1 MVRGEESK
9 VAAKARRMAERKMDD
24 RSLRISREKAAQLL
38 SRHGDREPIRQQ
50 ARLYRERWAELLD
63 CERKQELAA
72 IAERRKAPI
81 EKLIQ
86 EGITIDGLQGYWQD
100 NSKRHFG
107 KRAAVFKLDAAE
119 PLPRTLF
126 RAGDKVTIMPSAMSP
141 PTSDDS
147 ASFVE
152 DDFVIEAEVVE
163 RQRTFIRLKFD
174 EADEDVDLVSCPSWR
189 LDYGFNDLTFERI
202 KAALEALE
210 HDVEFIE
217 TQYGSRF
224 QYILSGTRLSDVIL
238 GIEPP
243 VDRVTRGAFWED
255 ARVQSWYDRFARRDP
270 VVIDGDPLPDL
281 NSTQTQAVAMMLRER
296 VSLIQGPPGTGKTR
310 TIVTAIKLLKQDFQ
324 VPHPIMLAAHTNVA
338 VDNLADGCIKAGLR
352 VVRIG
357 PSARARAG
365 IDQYTLD
372 AYFLRH
378 PAKQRLD
385 QIKRQLDTLD
395 RLKSEY
401 ELGRMGGSDP
411 CIASSVRER
420 LAEDEAIGQTEA
432 QSWENMM
439 AEREEEREAAQPKG
453 GTASEEYETIKKQL
467 NRLKATYFFLRASIR
482 GEILNGVDVI
492 CGSAIAAG
500 SPELDMIDLPVVF
513 FDEASMAT
521 EPVSLVPLMKGC
533 RHLSIIG
540 DHKQLP
546 PVVTSAE
553 AKKAGL
559 SRSLFERLIQSG
571 SSIPSIM
578 LNVQFRMHPTLAE
591 FANQTFYD
599 GALQNGTGTELIA
612 PVASSYWP
620 SCAGVAKQ
628 DTQRLCFIDHKGRE
642 TKAENSSSLRN
653 ASEARIVLDVVTD
666 LLRQNPDL
674 TGDDI
679 GVVTPYAGQQVLL
692 EKMLH
697 NEASLSRQ
705 QAAGILGTRSSELG
719 NIDVHTVD
727 GFEGREKKVIL
738 FSTVR
743 TNAQGYVGF
752 LADGRRLNV
761 ALTRAQRALFLIG
774 NIDTLKRAQLSEA
787 AYSRVESPN
796 LEALRSYAAYLEK
809 RGAVVSYLRATA
821 GDQSEKVEREEEDDV
836 MESDAVERSQTYA
849 AADDWQYMLAE
860 RDAA

>member
-1 MVRGEESK
+1 MVQGIESK
-9 VAAKARRMAERKMDD
+9 VAAKARRTAERKMDD
-24 RSLRISREKAAQLL
+24 RSLRISRESAAQLL
-38 SRHGDREPIRQQ
+38 HRNAEREPIRQE
-50 ARLYRERWAELLD
+50 AKSYCDKWSELLNH
-63 CERKQELAA
+63 ERTQELAV

-81 EKLIQ
+81 EKLME
-86 EGITIDGLQGYWQD
+86 EGIAIDGLQAYWQD
-100 NSKRHFG
+100 DSKRHFG
-107 KRAAVFKLDAAE
+107 KKVAVFKLDAAE

-126 RAGDKVTIMPSAMSP
+126 RAGDKVTIMPSMAAPSH
-141 PTSDDS
+141 TSDS
-147 ASFVE
+147 AALLE
-152 DDFVIEAEVVE
+152 DEFVIEAEVVE
-163 RQRTFIRLKFD
+163 RQRTFLRLKFD
-174 EADEDVDLVSCPSWR
+174 ENDEDVDLVSCPSWR

-217 TQYGSRF
+217 THYGSRF

-243 VDRVTRGAFWED
+243 ADRVTRGAFWED
-255 ARVQSWYDRFARRDP
+255 ARVQSWYDRFSRQDP
-270 VVIDGDPLPDL
+270 VIIDGDPLPQL
-281 NSTQTQAVAMMLRER
+281 NRSQTQAVAMMLRER

-310 TIVTAIKLLKQDFQ
+310 TIVTAIKLLKQDFK

-338 VDNLADGCIKAGLR
+338 VDNLADGCIKAGLK

-378 PAKQRLD
+378 SAKPRLD
-385 QIKRQLDTLD
+385 QIKSRLDTLD
-395 RLKSEY
+395 RLKSDYEMGRMSGSGSSATPSTRY
-401 ELGRMGGSDP
+401 ELEEGEGLEP
-411 CIASSVRER
+411 
-420 LAEDEAIGQTEA
+420 
-432 QSWENMM
+432 QSWEDVM
-439 AEREEEREAAQPKG
+439 ADREEEREAAQSQG
-453 GTASEEYETIKKQL
+453 GIASEEYEAIKKRL

-482 GEILNGVDVI
+482 GEILNAADVI

-546 PVVTSAE
+546 PVVTSVE
-553 AKKAGL
+553 AKQGGL

-571 SSIPSIM
+571 RNIPSTM
-578 LNVQFRMHPTLAE
+578 LNVQFRMHPSLAE
-591 FANQTFYD
+591 FPNKTFYD
-599 GALQNGTGTELIA
+599 GALENGTGTELIP
-612 PVASSYWP
+612 PVESTFWTSSNI
-620 SCAGVAKQ
+620 AAKESA
-628 DTQRLCFIDHKGRE
+628 QRLCFIDHKGRE
-642 TKAENSSSLRN
+642 SKADNSTSLCN
-653 ASEARIVLDVVTD
+653 VSEARIVADVITD
-666 LLRQNPDL
+666 LLRRNPDL

-679 GVVTPYAGQQVLL
+679 GVVTPYAGQQILL

-697 NEASLSRQ
+697 NETSEARKKATAVLE
-705 QAAGILGTRSSELG
+705 TRSSQLG
-719 NIDVHTVD
+719 CIDIHTVD

-761 ALTRAQRALFLIG
+761 ALTRAQSALFLIG
-774 NIDTLKRAQLSEA
+774 NIDTFKKAQLSEA

-796 LEALRSYAAYLEK
+796 LQALKSYAAYLEQ
-809 RGAVVSYLRATA
+809 RGAVHTYGQEAMQI
-821 GDQSEKVEREEEDDV
+821 GEEEDV
-836 MESDAVERSQTYA
+836 MEKDAAEGRDA
-849 AADDWQYMLAE
+849 DGDAAD
-860 RDAA
+860 

>member
-9 VAAKARRMAERKMDD
+9 VAAKARRTAERKMDD
-24 RSLRISREKAAQLL
+24 RSLRISKEKAAHLL
-38 SRHGDREPIRQQ
+38 SRHGEREPTRQQ
-50 ARLYRERWAELLD
+50 AKLYRDKWAELLNY
-63 CERKQELAA
+63 ERIQELAA

-81 EKLIQ
+81 DKLIEQ
-86 EGITIDGLQGYWQD
+86 GIAIEGLQGYWQD
-100 NSKRHFG
+100 DSKRHFG
-107 KRAAVFKLDAAE
+107 KRVAVFKLDAAE

-126 RAGDKVTIMPSAMSP
+126 RAGDKVTIMPSLA
-141 PTSDDS
+141 
-147 ASFVE
+147 ASQNNRDPAALLE
-152 DDFVIEAEVVE
+152 DDAVIEAEVVE

-174 EADEDVDLVSCPSWR
+174 EGDEDVDLVSCPSWR

-217 TQYGSRF
+217 THYGSRF

-243 VDRVTRGAFWED
+243 ADRVTRGAFWED
-255 ARVQSWYDRFARRDP
+255 ARVQSWYDRFVRQDP
-270 VVIDGDPLPDL
+270 VVIDGDPLPAL
-281 NSTQTQAVAMMLRER
+281 NPSQTQAVAMMLRER

-310 TIVTAIKLLKQDFQ
+310 TIVTAIKLLKQDFR

-365 IDQYTLD
+365 IDQFTLD

-385 QIKRQLDTLD
+385 RIKRQLDTLD

-401 ELGRMGGSDP
+401 EMGRMGGSNTSA
-411 CIASSVRER
+411 ASALSDELV
-420 LAEDEAIGQTEA
+420 EDEAVIGQTEA
-432 QSWENMM
+432 QSWEDVM
-439 AEREEEREAAQPKG
+439 AEREEEREAAQSQG
-453 GTASEEYETIKKQL
+453 GTASEEYDAIKKQL

-482 GEILNGVDVI
+482 GEILNGADVI

-546 PVVTSAE
+546 PVVTSTE
-553 AKKAGL
+553 AKQGGL

-571 SSIPSIM
+571 SNIPSTM
-578 LNVQFRMHPTLAE
+578 LNVQFRMHPSLAE
-591 FANQTFYD
+591 FPNQTFYD
-599 GALQNGTGTELIA
+599 GALENGKGTELIA
-612 PVASSYWP
+612 PVASSYW
-620 SCAGVAKQ
+620 SASAGSANQ
-628 DTQRLCFIDHKGRE
+628 EAQRLCFIDHKGRE
-642 TKAENSSSLRN
+642 SKAENSTSLCN
-653 ASEARIVLDVVTD
+653 VSEARIVLDVVID
-666 LLRQNPDL
+666 LLQKNPDL

-679 GVVTPYAGQQVLL
+679 GIVTPYAGQQLLL

-697 NEASLSRQ
+697 NESS
-705 QAAGILGTRSSELG
+705 QARKQADSVLETRSSELG
-719 NIDVHTVD
+719 GIDIHTVD

-761 ALTRAQRALFLIG
+761 ALTRAQSALFLIG
-774 NIDTLKRAQLSEA
+774 NIDTFKKAQLSEA
-787 AYSRVESPN
+787 AYIRVESPN
-796 LEALRSYAAYLEK
+796 LEALRSYATYLER
-809 RGAVVSYLRATA
+809 RGAVVGCQQPASRTQAEHV
-821 GDQSEKVEREEEDDV
+821 GEEEV
-836 MESDAVERSQTYA
+836 ATDAD
-849 AADDWQYMLAE
+849 AADWQHVLAE